1 MAQNR
6 LSLLL
11 SHVRDLAATPA
22 DPAPSDRELLAQ
34 FATQHDEAAFAMVV
48 RRHGPMVFRVC
59 RRVLCHEQDAEDA
72 FQATFLVLARKAR
85 SVSWQLSV
93 ANWLHKAAYHV
104 ALRAKA

>member
-6 LSLLL
+6 LPLLL
-11 SHVRDLAATPA
+11 NHVRDLAAAPA
-22 DPAPSDRELLAQ
+22 DAALSDRELLAQ
-34 FATQHDEAAFAMVV
+34 FATQQDEAAFALVV
-48 RRHGPMVFRVC
+48 RRHGAMVFRVC

-85 SVSWQLSV
+85 SVSWQPSA

-104 ALRAKA
+104 